1 MTGEAAALRARFE
14 ALLRAGEDALDLGEA
29 ALLIGA
35 EAEPGTDVARWL
47 RRLDALGDEVRPR
60 VQAARGPADQAL
72 ALCRFLYDEYGLRGN
87 RDAYYDPRNSYLHH
101 VLARGLG
108 IPITLAVVLV
118 EVGRR
123 AGLPLVGVGFPA
135 HFLVR
140 HRDHDLFLDPFDQ
153 GRPLSLAG
161 CRALLE
167 ERAGGAVPFQPDL
180 LRPASGHEVLARM
193 LRNLKAIHLREGDL
207 EAALGVA
214 ERLVLVRPDDPE
226 ERRDRGLLSA
236 ALRRPGPAVDD
247 LAGYLARRPAA
258 PDARAV
264 RAQLEAAKR
273 RLWELN

>member
-1 MTGEAAALRARFE
+1 MTGETAALRARFE
-14 ALLRAGEDALDLGEA
+14 ALLGAGEDALDLGEA

-35 EAEPGTDVARWL
+35 EAEPGTDVDRWL
-47 RRLDALGDEVRPR
+47 RRLDALGAEARPR
-60 VQAARGPADQAL
+60 VQAAGDPADQAR

-140 HRDHDLFLDPFDQ
+140 HRDVDLFLDPFDQ
-153 GRPLSLAG
+153 GRPLSVAG
-161 CRALLE
+161 CRTLLE
-167 ERAGGAVPFQPDL
+167 ERAGGVVPFQPDL
-180 LRPASGHEVLARM
+180 LRPVSGREVLARM

-226 ERRDRGLLSA
+226 ERRDRGLLRA

-264 RAQLEAAKR
+264 RAQLDEARR
-273 RLWELN
+273 RLWEMN